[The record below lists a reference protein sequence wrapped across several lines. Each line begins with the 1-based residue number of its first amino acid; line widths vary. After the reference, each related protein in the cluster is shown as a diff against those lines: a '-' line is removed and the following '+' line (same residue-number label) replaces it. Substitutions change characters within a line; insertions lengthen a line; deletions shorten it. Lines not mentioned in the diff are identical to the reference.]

1 MRNTAKDA
9 RNAHF
14 QELVD
19 KDAEI
24 RSSLAT
30 SIEARTASGDRIG
43 RAFEMVAMALLSK
56 TLGADAVRELF
67 AAPTPAAR
75 AAPAALAAPPARGD
89 NGMDLLHKRISLART
104 RSFFVS
110 LFRQVRRDFA
120 TLRQFADV
128 STRAGN

>member
-1 MRNTAKDA
+1 
-9 RNAHF
+9 
-14 QELVD
+14 VD

-43 RAFEMVAMALLSK
+43 SAFEMMTLALLSK

-67 AAPTPAAR
+67 PAPTPAAR

-104 RSFFVS
+104 CSFFVS
-110 LFRQVRRDFA
+110 LFR
-120 TLRQFADV
+120 
-128 STRAGN
+128 

>member
-1 MRNTAKDA
+1 M
-9 RNAHF
+9 HF

-43 RAFEMVAMALLSK
+43 RAMEMMALALLSK
-56 TLGADAVRELF
+56 TLGADAARELF
-67 AAPTPAAR
+67 PPPAPPTL

-89 NGMDLLHKRISLART
+89 N
-104 RSFFVS
+104 
-110 LFRQVRRDFA
+110 
-120 TLRQFADV
+120 
-128 STRAGN
+128 